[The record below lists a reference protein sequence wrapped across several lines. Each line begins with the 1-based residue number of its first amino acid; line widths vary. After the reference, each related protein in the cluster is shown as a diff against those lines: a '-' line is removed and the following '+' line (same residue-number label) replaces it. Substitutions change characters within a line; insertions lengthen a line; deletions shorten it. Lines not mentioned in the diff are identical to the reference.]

1 MLVEAVPAE
10 DVTGQPPTRQQ
21 VVRDLAMDMQQ
32 ALSRRGRAPFEMSGL
47 PMFDDLCALQETL
60 AQCLALGEDPRLRH
74 WHRVLSETLPAYR
87 QPFAE
92 VQQALDWVKPI
103 KVILQQ
109 APLPTE
115 KEASPRGDTVA
126 RQLAH
131 YLGPLADRSDLS
143 PWLTAFRKELL
154 AISERYWSGLF
165 HCYNIRGL
173 PRTNNDHENLYGQ
186 IKRHLRRQRGVE
198 DLRDPL
204 RRHGDWLVFQ
214 NQGASPEE
222 LRERLAQVSWEAYF
236 AERARYEQRQALF
249 RRRYQWRHKR
259 EAVRQQRVAA
269 WAEAVLDC

>member
-32 ALSRRGRAPFEMSGL
+32 ALSRTGRAPFEMSGL

-60 AQCLALGEDPRLRH
+60 AQCLALGEDPHLRH
-74 WHRVLSETLPAYR
+74 WHRVLSQTLPAYR
-87 QPFAE
+87 QPFTE

-115 KEASPRGDTVA
+115 KEASPGGDRVA

-165 HCYNIRGL
+165 HCYNIMGL

-204 RRHGDWLVFQ
+204 RRHGAWLVFQ

-222 LRERLAQVSWEAYF
+222 LWERLAQVSWEAYF

-259 EAVRQQRVAA
+259 EAVRQQRVTA